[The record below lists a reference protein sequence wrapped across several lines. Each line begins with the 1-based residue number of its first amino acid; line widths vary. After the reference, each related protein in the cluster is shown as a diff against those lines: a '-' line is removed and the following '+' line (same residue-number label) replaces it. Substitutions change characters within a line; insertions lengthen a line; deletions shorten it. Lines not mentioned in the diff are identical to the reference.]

1 MHAARVDSMKIISFL
16 ICMAIICQ
24 CCSSFAFH
32 ASNEARCK
40 TSSRQTQI
48 FSNTKDDT
56 DDMKSMTLNFVG
68 ETVITSKVAAIDDN
82 KSLLEFFSLPS
93 SPLLILRGSKNNK
106 VVEIEMIDDELL
118 TQYKESCERTGALPP
133 TADDRFFDV
142 TTNGVNFPGMEVLSL
157 VTIGCKVAIDNDD
170 FPKYELVLVRDTT
183 FARGNRLFV
192 WFFNKVTGKDKD
204 ETTSQTTFSLNRI
217 SVIPKQSGVAFEA
230 NASLNLLIKFP
241 LFLMKAI
248 PGASKDKFEKTGGKK
263 LCLVVYTLYV
273 LISHV
278 LLLTTG
284 ESLVKALEDDLPT
297 ALEQFR
303 QEYINW
309 LSS

>member
-1 MHAARVDSMKIISFL
+1 
-16 ICMAIICQ
+16 MAIIKCQ
-24 CCSSFAFH
+24 CCSSFAFQI
-32 ASNEARCK
+32 SNEARCK

-48 FSNTKDDT
+48 YSNAKE
-56 DDMKSMTLNFVG
+56 SIMTINFVG
-68 ETVITSKVAAIDDN
+68 ETIITSKVVAIDDD

-133 TADDRFFDV
+133 SDDDRLFEV
-142 TTNGVNFPGMEVLSL
+142 TTSGVNFPGMEVLSL
-157 VTIGCKVAIDNDD
+157 VTIGCKVAIDDD

-217 SVIPKQSGVAFEA
+217 SVVPEQSGVAFEA

-241 LFLMKAI
+241 SLLMKAI
-248 PGASKDKFEKTGGKK
+248 PGASKEKIEKTGGKK
-263 LCLVVYTLYV
+263 LCFMCLVVHTLYV
-273 LISHV
+273 LISYV
-278 LLLTTG
+278 TTSYYRRKPEENIRG
-284 ESLVKALEDDLPT
+284 
-297 ALEQFR
+297 
-303 QEYINW
+303 
-309 LSS
+309 

>member
-1 MHAARVDSMKIISFL
+1 MTLNNISKGLHVHAARVDSMNIKSFL
-16 ICMAIICQ
+16 LWMTIICQ
-24 CCSSFAFH
+24 CCSSFAFQI
-32 ASNEARCK
+32 SNEARCK
-40 TSSRQTQI
+40 TSESSRQTQI
-48 FSNTKDDT
+48 FSNNNAKDD
-56 DDMKSMTLNFVG
+56 DNKSMMTLNFVG
-68 ETVITSKVAAIDDN
+68 ETIITSKVAAIDDN

-93 SPLLILRGSKNNK
+93 SPLLILCGSKNNK

-133 TADDRFFDV
+133 TEDDRFFDV
-142 TTNGVNFPGMEVLSL
+142 TTTGVKFPGMEVLSL
-157 VTIGCKVAIDNDD
+157 VTIGCKVAIDNND

-217 SVIPKQSGVAFEA
+217 SVIIPKQSGIAFEA

-241 LFLMKAI
+241 SLLMKAI
-248 PGASKDKFEKTGGKK
+248 PGASKEKFEKTG
-263 LCLVVYTLYV
+263 
-273 LISHV
+273 
-278 LLLTTG
+278 G

>member
-1 MHAARVDSMKIISFL
+1 
-16 ICMAIICQ
+16 
-24 CCSSFAFH
+24 
-32 ASNEARCK
+32 
-40 TSSRQTQI
+40 
-48 FSNTKDDT
+48 
-56 DDMKSMTLNFVG
+56 MTINFVG
-68 ETVITSKVAAIDDN
+68 ETIITSKVVAIDDD

-133 TADDRFFDV
+133 SDDDRLFEV
-142 TTNGVNFPGMEVLSL
+142 TTSGVNFPGMEVLSL
-157 VTIGCKVAIDNDD
+157 VTIGCKVAIDDD

-217 SVIPKQSGVAFEA
+217 SVVPEQSGVAFEA

-241 LFLMKAI
+241 SLLMKAI
-248 PGASKDKFEKTGGKK
+248 PGASKEKIEKTGGKK
-263 LCLVVYTLYV
+263 LCFMCLVVHTLYV
-273 LISHV
+273 LISYV
-278 LLLTTG
+278 TTSYYRRKPEENIRG
-284 ESLVKALEDDLPT
+284 
-297 ALEQFR
+297 
-303 QEYINW
+303 
-309 LSS
+309 